1 MDLLEFF
8 LLRKIFGKRS
18 VDINIYDT
26 REQQEPTSVI
36 EQCKEKRYK
45 MGLDLTVSVTKDF
58 KTNENGQTQ
67 WTVVELA
74 NLRNCWDF
82 ADILDIN
89 NGSTMTF
96 DGYILNGFLERLEN
110 KVEKTRI
117 NELIK
122 FENEETYDIH
132 CWY

>member
-1 MDLLEFF
+1 
-8 LLRKIFGKRS
+8 
-18 VDINIYDT
+18 
-26 REQQEPTSVI
+26 
-36 EQCKEKRYK
+36 
-45 MGLDLTVSVTKDF
+45 MGLDLTVRITKDF

-82 ADILDIN
+82 ADMLDIDN
-89 NGSTMTF
+89 CSTKAF
-96 DGYILNGFLERLEN
+96 DGSQLNEFLEDLEN
-110 KVEKTRI
+110 EVEKQHI
-117 NELIK
+117 NKLIK